1 MEADSILKRATRR
14 GFLRIGTASLAGL
27 TLADVLRHEALG
39 GGGAT
44 TRARASGVIMVW
56 LAGGPSTID
65 MWDLKPDAPDE
76 IRGDFRPIATRLEGV
91 SICEHL
97 PLLAGIMNR
106 VTLVRSLTHEIN
118 DHSVGSRYL
127 MTGNRPSTSTEF
139 PSLGSVASRMLPG
152 QAGVPSY
159 VSMAEAR
166 APGEGS
172 GFLGDSYNPF
182 VVKVA
187 SSGGRQ
193 RFDQLSMPEG
203 LSCASLRIAIICGCD
218 WSRRSVPRIVLSYRE
233 GSTRFSSR
241 QWTFFD
247 RIRSPAHSTCPLSRR
262 ICGRYMETA
271 RAVEG
276 PSPRA
281 G

>member
-203 LSCASLRIAIICGCD
+203 LSLRELEDRDHLRMRLEQAFRAQD
-218 WSRRSVPRIVLSYRE
+218 RLELPRRLD
-233 GSTRFSSR
+233 
-241 QWTFFD
+241 TFQQQAMD
-247 RIRSPAHSTCPLSRR
+247 ILRSDKVALRSTCPLSRR
-262 ICGRYMETA
+262 ICGAIWKRPE
-271 RAVEG
+271 RSRG
-276 PSPRA
+276 PRGA

>member
-1 MEADSILKRATRR
+1 
-14 GFLRIGTASLAGL
+14 
-27 TLADVLRHEALG
+27 
-39 GGGAT
+39 
-44 TRARASGVIMVW
+44 MVW

-76 IRGDFRPIATRLEGV
+76 IRGDFRPIATHLEGV

-159 VSMAEAR
+159 VSMAESAGPWGRLRFPGRLVQSVCGQSRLLRGATTFRSAFQAR
-166 APGEGS
+166 G
-172 GFLGDSYNPF
+172 PF
-182 VVKVA
+182 
-187 SSGGRQ
+187 
-193 RFDQLSMPEG
+193 
-203 LSCASLRIAIICGCD
+203 
-218 WSRRSVPRIVLSYRE
+218 
-233 GSTRFSSR
+233 
-241 QWTFFD
+241 
-247 RIRSPAHSTCPLSRR
+247 PARP
-262 ICGRYMETA
+262 
-271 RAVEG
+271 
-276 PSPRA
+276 
-281 G
+281 

>member
-1 MEADSILKRATRR
+1 
-14 GFLRIGTASLAGL
+14 
-27 TLADVLRHEALG
+27 
-39 GGGAT
+39 
-44 TRARASGVIMVW
+44 MVW

-166 APGEGS
+166 APGKAPVSWETRTIRSWSKSHPAG
-172 GFLGDSYNPF
+172 GDNVSISFPCRRAF
-182 VVKVA
+182 
-187 SSGGRQ
+187 
-193 RFDQLSMPEG
+193 P
-203 LSCASLRIAIICGCD
+203 CASLTIAIICGCD
-218 WSRRSVPRIVLSYRE
+218 WSRRSVPRIVLSYRG
-233 GSTRFSSR
+233 GSTRFISR
-241 QWTFFD
+241 QWTSFD
-247 RIRSPAHSTCPLSRR
+247 RIRSPAPRP
-262 ICGRYMETA
+262 
-271 RAVEG
+271 VF
-276 PSPRA
+276 RA
-281 G
+281 GECAGAVWGRPERSRGPRGAG